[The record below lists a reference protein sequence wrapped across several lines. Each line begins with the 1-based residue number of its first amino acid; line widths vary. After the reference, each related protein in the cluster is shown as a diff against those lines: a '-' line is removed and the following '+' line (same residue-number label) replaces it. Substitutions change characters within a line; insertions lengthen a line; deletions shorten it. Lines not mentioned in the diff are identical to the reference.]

1 MSYFRLM
8 LYLPLDMPLVLLY
21 YFVVH
26 EESGALNGLVCDLV
40 QLPLK
45 ILLVGRMYNIAITT
59 SVN

>member
-1 MSYFRLM
+1 M